1 MTDKEQYKYLC
12 ETHSEVPLF
21 LQHWWMD
28 AVCKGKQWDVFLYR
42 NGDGE
47 IQAVLP
53 YLVGK
58 KLGMKY
64 ILQPQ
69 LTQFNGV
76 WYLRNDFKSE
86 NERLSFEKK
95 VCTYFAECLKNLNIS
110 YFNQNFTPHF
120 TNWLPFYWQ
129 GFSQTTRYTYQINN
143 LSNLYEVFSAFDRD
157 RRQKKIL
164 RLEKDYHETTDI
176 SPEEF
181 YDFHRK
187 YWEEKGFKDL
197 FAKDFVVNLCKVA
210 IARGQGI
217 IIGLADNITH
227 KKVAMRFVVYDGHS
241 AYSLMSAIAPDININ
256 GLSGLLFWKVIQRL
270 STKTKVF
277 DFEGSMDEGI
287 EHSYRLY
294 GAVQTPYFQIVK
306 CNNLIFSLLLS
317 MRNKLGRK

>member
-120 TNWLPFYWQ
+120 TNW
-129 GFSQTTRYTYQINN
+129 
-143 LSNLYEVFSAFDRD
+143 
-157 RRQKKIL
+157 
-164 RLEKDYHETTDI
+164 
-176 SPEEF
+176 
-181 YDFHRK
+181 
-187 YWEEKGFKDL
+187 
-197 FAKDFVVNLCKVA
+197 
-210 IARGQGI
+210 
-217 IIGLADNITH
+217 
-227 KKVAMRFVVYDGHS
+227 
-241 AYSLMSAIAPDININ
+241 
-256 GLSGLLFWKVIQRL
+256 
-270 STKTKVF
+270 
-277 DFEGSMDEGI
+277 
-287 EHSYRLY
+287 
-294 GAVQTPYFQIVK
+294 
-306 CNNLIFSLLLS
+306 
-317 MRNKLGRK
+317 